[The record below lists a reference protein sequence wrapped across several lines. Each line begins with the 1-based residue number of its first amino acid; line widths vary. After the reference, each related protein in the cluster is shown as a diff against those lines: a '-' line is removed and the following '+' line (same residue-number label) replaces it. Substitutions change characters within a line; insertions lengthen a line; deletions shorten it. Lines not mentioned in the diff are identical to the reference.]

1 MQPLSVT
8 TLTNQIKSL
17 LETSFS
23 RVLVEWELSRITYH
37 NSGHIY
43 FTLKDSSATIRAVMF
58 RGNATRLKF
67 RLEEGLKVIID
78 ASITLYTPRGEYQ
91 LNCFSIEPSGKGALA
106 FAFEQLKNKL
116 SSKGYF
122 DLNKKKQLPKF
133 PKKVALITS
142 ATSAALQ
149 DMLRVAASR
158 YALVE
163 FDIYDVLVQG
173 DTAANSIANAI
184 KIADTK
190 GYDVIVIGRGG
201 GSIEDLWAFNEEVVA
216 NAVYQAKTP
225 IISAVGHEIDT
236 VISDLVADVRAATP
250 SNAMEI
256 LLPDKNELLIYL
268 DNINTQLTQI
278 INQKIQKEEQT
289 INHLKA
295 SFNQFSIENKI
306 KIKKEHIQQISQQ
319 LNHLIDI
326 KISNEEQNLSYLKQR
341 FLDIFENV
349 LKRKSLILENIKERY
364 EINDP
369 SKRLKTGYAQI
380 VKDSKVID
388 ISLLKKDEDFELQT
402 PTTVIKAKV
411 LEKHIIK

>member
-17 LETSFS
+17 LEMSFS
-23 RVLVEWELSRITYH
+23 RVLVEGELSRITYH

-149 DMLRVAASR
+149 DMLRVATSR

-216 NAVYQAKTP
+216 DALYQAKTP

-268 DNINTQLTQI
+268 DNFHSQLTQI

-289 INHLKA
+289 LSYMYKSFEQHSIEKKIEFQLQNIKQIKE
-295 SFNQFSIENKI
+295 SFNQRVNFQIEKKQNILLHVKEELPYSIDTTI
-306 KIKKEHIQQISQQ
+306 SKKEQI
-319 LNHLIDI
+319 L
-326 KISNEEQNLSYLKQR
+326 QNL
-341 FLDIFENV
+341 LDSFETNNPQ
-349 LKRKSLILENIKERY
+349 KR
-364 EINDP
+364 
-369 SKRLKTGYAQI
+369 SKKGFAQI
-380 VKDSKVID
+380 VKNNKLVSIEELKEDDEFEAQTSD
-388 ISLLKKDEDFELQT
+388 IIL
-402 PTTVIKAKV
+402 KAKV
-411 LEKHIIK
+411 LEKRKIQ